1 MKIILRSNIEQL
13 GKIGDV
19 VNVAPGYARNYL
31 IPQEKAYLANKGNLT
46 RIEFDKKKAGQLVE
60 QEIEAA
66 RKLAEQMKDISLT
79 FQVKVSEEEQLYGS
93 VSTSDIATEMA
104 KQGHEIERKRV
115 LLDEPIKQLGV
126 YTVGISLHPEVETEI
141 KVWVVKE

>member
-13 GKIGDV
+13 GKIGAV
-19 VNVAPGYARNYL
+19 VDVAPGYARNYL
-31 IPQEKAYLANKGNLT
+31 IPRNDAYPATKGNLK
-46 RIEFDKKKAGQLVE
+46 RIEFEKKKVLQLAE

-66 RKLAEQMKDISLT
+66 RKLAEKMKDISLT

-93 VSTSDIATEMA
+93 VGTSDIVAEMA
-104 KQGHEIERKRV
+104 KQGHEVERRRV
-115 LLDEPIKQLGV
+115 LLAEPIKQLGV

>member
-13 GKIGDV
+13 GKIGEV

-31 IPQEKAYLANKGNLT
+31 VPQGKAYLANKGNLKL
-46 RIEFDKKKAGQLVE
+46 IEFDKKKAGQLAE
-60 QEIEAA
+60 QETAAA

-93 VSTSDIATEMA
+93 VGTSDIAAEMA
-104 KQGHEIERKRV
+104 KLGHDIERKRV

-126 YTVGISLHPEVETEI
+126 YTVGIRLHPEVETEI

>member
-13 GKIGDV
+13 GKIGEV

-31 IPQEKAYLANKGNLT
+31 IPQEKAYLANKGNLK
-46 RIEFDKKKAGQLVE
+46 RIEFDKKKAGQLAE
-60 QEIEAA
+60 QETAAA

-93 VSTSDIATEMA
+93 VTTSDIAAEMG
-104 KQGHEIERKRV
+104 KLGHNIERKRV

-126 YTVGISLHPEVETEI
+126 YSVGISLHPEVETEI